1 METRPVAWSDG
12 KPLKY
17 QSFLTYQD
25 LRLISDPCRT
35 ADMARED
42 LRRLVKKQQLFVQKA
57 IEEWDA
63 ITDAPQ
69 PEKQMDN
76 SKVEGLIDFV

>member
-1 METRPVAWSDG
+1 METWPVAWSDG
-12 KPLKY
+12 KPLKF

-25 LRLISDPCRT
+25 LRLISDQCRT
-35 ADMARED
+35 ADLARED
-42 LRRLVKKQQLFVQKA
+42 LHRLVKKQQLFIQKA
-57 IEEWDA
+57 IDEWDA
-63 ITDAPQ
+63 ITDAPM

>member
-12 KPLKY
+12 KPLKF
-17 QSFLTYQD
+17 QGFLTYQD
-25 LRLISDPCRT
+25 LRLISDQCRT
-35 ADMARED
+35 ADLARED
-42 LRRLVKKQQLFVQKA
+42 LHRLVKKQQLFIQKA
-57 IEEWDA
+57 IDEWDA
-63 ITDAPQ
+63 ITDAPM